1 MKFLFIAALLL
12 SALGFYRYIYFLSIG
27 YGVAIAGEGL
37 VLLWNYHGKISQV
50 EFLLVVLL
58 ICYGIRLSSFLIYRE
73 MKSTSYRKR
82 FAEVIKTEKPVGIG
96 LKVAIWVPV
105 SLLYVAQVAPIY
117 FRLDNGAQAE
127 SILLLLGTILMV
139 LGLSLETIADFEK
152 SKQKKERPDM
162 VATEGIYRM
171 VRCPNYLGEILFWT
185 GVLVSG
191 VNALEG
197 AMQWTIS
204 IIGYICI
211 VFIMVNGTKRLEER
225 QQQSYGTNKEYI
237 EYSNRTPILFPILP
251 LYHLIKRK

>member
-73 MKSTSYRKR
+73 MKSASYRKR

-127 SILLLLGTILMV
+127 SVLLLLGTILMV

-204 IIGYICI
+204 IIGYLCI
-211 VFIMVNGTKRLEER
+211 VLIMVNGTKRLEER
-225 QQQSYGTNKEYI
+225 QQQNYGTNKEYI
-237 EYSNRTPILFPILP
+237 EYSNRTPILFPIPP